1 MEPAGRALE
10 PLGRAL
16 EPSGRALDPDE
27 RAPEPAERALE
38 PAGRP
43 FEASWEAR
51 SHLGGPV
58 ERPGE
63 GDRKRTDKETDRTER
78 PGYVVVL

>member
-1 MEPAGRALE
+1 MP
-10 PLGRAL
+10 

-51 SHLGGPV
+51 IHLGGLV
-58 ERPGE
+58 ERPVG
-63 GDRKRTDKETDRTER
+63 GGQRKQTDRMER
-78 PGYVVVL
+78 S